1 MRDEYMYISIN
12 QILLKQLN
20 GELNTSKDWNALL
33 TTYRIPENILD
44 KFYNNFY
51 EVMIYNYQKV
61 SINFINKHLDNLSIS
76 SLEAICKR
84 QKINEQFI
92 RLNQSKFDSPIWAI
106 LLKRYQIPINILN
119 KNLLK
124 YTSDCWINIVRY
136 QKVDEDFLIKNKHY
150 IQSIHV
156 FKYRRCS
163 DTLIETFL
171 NLNDSYSMEALF
183 KYQHISEELMNC
195 ILKKIKKQYKQY
207 FFSWS
212 SMAAMKKY
220 QNFSNQLMNRIKEIV

>member
-33 TTYRIPENILD
+33 TTYRMSENILD

-76 SLEAICKR
+76 SLEEICKR

-163 DTLIETFL
+163 DTLIKAFL

-195 ILKKIKKQYKQY
+195 ILKKIKKQYK
-207 FFSWS
+207 STCIGT
-212 SMAAMKKY
+212 
-220 QNFSNQLMNRIKEIV
+220 N